1 MIKVVNKQGNQGDVL
16 HQEEKK
22 TIDKDT
28 YPSDR
33 SRYKYSVVNFASIK
47 KHINDFDSSY
57 VQYN

>member
-1 MIKVVNKQGNQGDVL
+1 M

-22 TIDKDT
+22 ITDKDT

-33 SRYKYSVVNFASIK
+33 SRYKYAIVNFASIK